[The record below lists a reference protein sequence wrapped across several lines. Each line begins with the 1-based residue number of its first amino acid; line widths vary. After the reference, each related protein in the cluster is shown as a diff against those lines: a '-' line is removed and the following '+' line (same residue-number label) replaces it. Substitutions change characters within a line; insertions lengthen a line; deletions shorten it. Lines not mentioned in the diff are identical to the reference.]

1 MGVAVTVTGD
11 SQRRDRFVWGWL
23 RLILGIA
30 QMSLVAMT
38 FGVLITTGISTLAV
52 LLAGSA
58 TALTVASRLLYHGRP
73 GQDVRRSAK
82 ASLD

>member
-1 MGVAVTVTGD
+1 MGVAATVTLD
-11 SQRRDRFVWGWL
+11 QQRRDRFVWGWL

-38 FGVLITTGISTLAV
+38 FGVLITTGLSTIAV

-58 TALTVASRLLYHGRP
+58 TALTLASRLLYHGRR
-73 GQDVRRSAK
+73 GRDVRRSAK
-82 ASLD
+82 ASHD